1 MEYLQ
6 IHRMSKHFAYTPNDM
21 ELEKASNGY
30 LMSLIAVMAGMPLP
44 IINLLATLLFY
55 FGNRKS
61 TWFVRWHC
69 TQTLLSQL
77 TILIINSIGFSWTIS
92 VAFGSAVIT
101 NAYISYMIT
110 ILLFNL
116 IEFSVTI
123 MAAVKTRKGQHV
135 ELWFWGS
142 LTNMLCKP
150 PVLRQ
155 PDSSALQGTLP
166 ENS

>member
-1 MEYLQ
+1 
-6 IHRMSKHFAYTPNDM
+6 MSKQFAYTPNEM

-77 TILIINSIGFSWTIS
+77 TVLVMNSVGFSWTMAIL
-92 VAFGSAVIT
+92 FGNKVVT
-101 NAYISYMIT
+101 NAYIGYMIT
-110 ILLFNL
+110 ILLFN
-116 IEFSVTI
+116 IVEFSVTI
-123 MAAVKTRKGQHV
+123 AAAVKTRAGKHV
-135 ELWFWGS
+135 ELWFWGT
-142 LTNMLCKP
+142 LTNMICKP
-150 PVLRQ
+150 PKETTNIGS
-155 PDSSALQGTLP
+155 PLP
-166 ENS
+166 ENL

>member
-1 MEYLQ
+1 
-6 IHRMSKHFAYTPNDM
+6 MSKQFAYTPNEM

-30 LMSLIAVMAGMPLP
+30 LMSLIAVIAGMPLP

-77 TILIINSIGFSWTIS
+77 TVLVMNSVGFSWTLS
-92 VAFGSAVIT
+92 VLFGNAVLT
-101 NAYISYMIT
+101 NAYIGYMIT
-110 ILLFNL
+110 ILLFN
-116 IEFSVTI
+116 IAEFVIT
-123 MAAVKTRKGQHV
+123 MNAAVKTRRGEHV

-142 LTNMLCKP
+142 LTNMICKP
-150 PVLRQ
+150 RAVPAATTSLL
-155 PDSSALQGTLP
+155 S
-166 ENS
+166 ENM